1 MEYALE
7 VKNLTKEYKDFAVKD
22 ISLKIPKGSVLGLIG
37 ENGAGKS
44 TFINSILNI
53 VKPNE
58 GEISILGKDLYTY
71 EKEIKEEIAVIFDRS
86 HYNENLKPSFVGKM
100 LSKIYKNWDN
110 DKFYNLLK
118 EFNIPVD
125 KKIKQFSKGMK
136 MKFEFACALSHSPKF
151 LILDESTS
159 GLDPVFRDEI
169 LEILRDFT
177 MDEEHT
183 ILMSSHITSDLDK
196 IADYIAFIHD
206 GRMKFIKTYEDI
218 HDNYGVISCKKEFLD
233 NISKEDVVAYK
244 KGTFGYKVL
253 IKNRLEIMKVFKD
266 LQIENASIED
276 VMLFYIKGE
285 KSA

>member
-100 LSKIYKNWDN
+100 LS
-110 DKFYNLLK
+110 
-118 EFNIPVD
+118 
-125 KKIKQFSKGMK
+125 
-136 MKFEFACALSHSPKF
+136 
-151 LILDESTS
+151 
-159 GLDPVFRDEI
+159 
-169 LEILRDFT
+169 
-177 MDEEHT
+177 
-183 ILMSSHITSDLDK
+183 
-196 IADYIAFIHD
+196 
-206 GRMKFIKTYEDI
+206 
-218 HDNYGVISCKKEFLD
+218 
-233 NISKEDVVAYK
+233 
-244 KGTFGYKVL
+244 
-253 IKNRLEIMKVFKD
+253 
-266 LQIENASIED
+266 
-276 VMLFYIKGE
+276 
-285 KSA
+285 

>member
-22 ISLKIPKGSVLGLIG
+22 ISLKIPRGSVVGLIG

-58 GEISILGKDLYTY
+58 GEIAILGKNLYTY

-86 HYNENLKPSFVGKM
+86 HYNENFKPSFVGKM

-110 DKFYNLLK
+110 EKFYDLLK
-118 EFNIPVD
+118 EFNIPID

-136 MKFEFACALSHSPKF
+136 MKFEFACALSHNPKF

-177 MDEEHT
+177 MEEEHS

-206 GRMKFIKTYEDI
+206 GKMQFIKTYEDI
-218 HDNYGVISCKKEFLD
+218 HDNYGVISCKKEFLE
-233 NISKEDVVAYK
+233 NLSKEDIVAYK
-244 KGTFGYKVL
+244 KETFGYKVL
-253 IKNRLEIMKVFKD
+253 IKNRMEIMKVYKD
-266 LQIENASIED
+266 LIVENASIED
-276 VMLFYIKGE
+276 VMLFYIRGE
-285 KSA
+285 KAA

>member
-22 ISLKIPKGSVLGLIG
+22 VSLKIPKGSVVGLIG

-58 GEISILGKDLYTY
+58 GEIAILGKDLYTY

-86 HYNENLKPSFVGKM
+86 HYNESFKPLFVGKM
-100 LSKIYKNWDN
+100 LSKIYKNWD
-110 DKFYNLLK
+110 DEKFYDLLNK
-118 EFNIPVD
+118 FDIPVD
-125 KKIKQFSKGMK
+125 KKLKQFSKGMK
-136 MKFEFACALSHSPKF
+136 MKFEFVCALSHSPKF

-177 MDEEHT
+177 MEEEHT

-206 GRMKFIKTYEDI
+206 GKMQFIKTYEDI
-218 HDNYGVISCKKEFLD
+218 HDNYGVISCKKEFLE
-233 NISKEDVVAYK
+233 NLSKEDIVAYK
-244 KGTFGYKVL
+244 KETFGYKVL
-253 IKNRLEIMKVFKD
+253 IKNRMEIMKVYKD
-266 LQIENASIED
+266 LIIENASIED
-276 VMLFYIKGE
+276 VMLFYIRGE
-285 KSA
+285 KAA